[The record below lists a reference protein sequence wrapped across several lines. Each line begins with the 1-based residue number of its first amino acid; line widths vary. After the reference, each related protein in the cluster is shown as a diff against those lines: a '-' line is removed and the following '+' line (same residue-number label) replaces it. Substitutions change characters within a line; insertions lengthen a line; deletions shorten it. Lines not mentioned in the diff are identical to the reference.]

1 MLYKAVGREYSDHQS
16 LLHGNREY
24 SRGEFTTNSVEGYF
38 SIFKRGMRGVY
49 QHCSEHYLHRYLC
62 EFDFR
67 YTNRVAFGV
76 NDGDRAQKALEGT
89 VGKRLMLKN
98 LRPTQPLKR
107 PGKAP
112 RDQRWRSRT

>member
-1 MLYKAVGREYSDHQS
+1 MTDEALHYKAVGREYSDHQS

-38 SIFKRGMRGVY
+38 SIFKRGTRGVY

-67 YTNRVAFGV
+67 YTNRVALGV

-89 VGKRLMLKN
+89 VGKRLMLKK
-98 LRPTQPLKR
+98 P
-107 PGKAP
+107 A
-112 RDQRWRSRT
+112 SYAAA